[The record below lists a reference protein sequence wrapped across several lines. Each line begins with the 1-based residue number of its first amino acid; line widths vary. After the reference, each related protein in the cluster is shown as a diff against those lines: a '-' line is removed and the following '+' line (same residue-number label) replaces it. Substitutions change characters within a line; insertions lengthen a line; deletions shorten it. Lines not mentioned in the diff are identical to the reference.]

1 MSEVF
6 FFNYILLFYLK
17 YVQEDSLFFVNIL
30 ITKVYAYINRLKFH
44 KSQLNSLQSQYK
56 ISNFTIKYIFEKLN
70 SIITF

>member
-30 ITKVYAYINRLKFH
+30 ITKVYAYINRLKYHSYQNVIIEF
-44 KSQLNSLQSQYK
+44 NF
-56 ISNFTIKYIFEKLN
+56 SNM
-70 SIITF
+70 